1 MKLTFKSHF
10 CLTISIKHAIPKH
23 VLTLLTI
30 LTRPFPSIK
39 QILQKDDLMQ
49 KKMQ

>member
-10 CLTISIKHAIPKH
+10 CLTIPIKHAIPKH
-23 VLTLLTI
+23 VLTFFRI
-30 LTRPFPSIK
+30 LTRTVPSI
-39 QILQKDDLMQ
+39 QQLLRKDDLT